1 MLIRDVEVG
10 GAQVDVR
17 IRHGLIAEISGQLVA
32 INGEPI
38 LEGQGG
44 ALLPGL
50 HDHHIHLNATAAALN
65 SVRCGPPEV
74 RNEEEFLA
82 ALNRHPGKDWLRGIG
97 YHPSVAGEID
107 RNWLDQYG
115 PDRPIRIQHRSG
127 RQWILNSA
135 ALALLNLENLSDGRL
150 LDGDA
155 IVRKALGGQRPDLKA
170 LIRKLH
176 SYGITGV
183 TEVTPGNNLDDLD
196 HYCRTTG
203 PLNLCIMGSADLHS
217 VSGANADVV
226 GPLKIHNH
234 DHNLPPLAVLAQ
246 EIGAAH
252 DHGRAVA
259 IHCVTRAELML
270 SLAAIEE
277 AGPHSGDRIEH
288 GAIVDAVAI
297 EWIKRLGLTVVTQ
310 PHFVAERGDAY
321 LREVEADDIPHL
333 WRLKSLSDAG
343 IKLAAGSDAPF
354 GDFNPWSA
362 MAHAAKRPVGLG
374 EEEAVSP
381 DLALALYTKP
391 VENAGGEA
399 RTVAV
404 GEGADLCLLDRT
416 WSAASDNL
424 AAVKVNATWVSG
436 KLVYDRISSINPHSS
451 AV

>member
-1 MLIRDVEVG
+1 MLIQNVEVE
-10 GAQVDVR
+10 GARVDVR
-17 IRHGLIAEISGQLVA
+17 IRDGLVDAIADDLAA
-32 INGEPI
+32 IDGEAI
-38 LEGQGG
+38 VDGQGR

-65 SVRCGPPEV
+65 SLRCGPPEIQS
-74 RNEEEFLA
+74 EEQFVA
-82 ALNRHPGKDWLRGIG
+82 ALNRQSGAGWLRGIG

-107 RNWLDQYG
+107 RHWLDQHG

-127 RQWILNSA
+127 RLWILNSA
-135 ALALLNLENLSDGRL
+135 ALALLELEKLTDGRL

-155 IVRKALGGQRPDLKA
+155 IVRKALGGQRPDLKP
-170 LIRKLH
+170 LIQQLH

-183 TEVTPGNNLDDLD
+183 TEVTPGNDKDDLA
-196 HYCRTTG
+196 HYCNAAR
-203 PLNLCIMGSADLHS
+203 PLNLCIMGGADLHTVNGGNS
-217 VSGANADVV
+217 RVI

-234 DHNLPPLAVLAQ
+234 DHDLPPLADLVQ

-288 GAIVDAVAI
+288 GAIVDAVGI
-297 EWIKRLGLTVVTQ
+297 DWITRLDLTVVTQ
-310 PHFVAERGDAY
+310 PHFVAERGEAY
-321 LREVEADDIPHL
+321 LREVELDDIPHL

-362 MAHAAKRPVGLG
+362 MANAVKRPDGLG
-374 EEEAVSP
+374 AEEAVSA
-381 DLALALYTKP
+381 DMALALYTKP
-391 VENAGGEA
+391 VTHAGGDA
-399 RTVAV
+399 RKVAV
-404 GEGADLCLLDRT
+404 GECADLCLLDRT
-416 WSAASDNL
+416 WFEASHDL
-424 AAVKVNATWVSG
+424 AAVNVNATWVAG
-436 KLVYDRISSINPHSS
+436 EPVYDRIASTNPHSS